1 MNLRHLIPVLATA
14 LLLTLSILAPRS
26 VLAETTMRAEVDKT
40 TATIGDPIT
49 LTITLE
55 TEPGSGALLP
65 DFGDDALGEWTVLA
79 APPATE
85 SVLEGVTRKSR
96 TLVLTSFDLG
106 EHEIPSLTAI
116 GADTKTNAIPV
127 TFVSV
132 GLDEDGELRNVKAP
146 AAAPRNWPRVLIPWG
161 IVLILALLAAWIL
174 YRIKTRPVALDPTL
188 AAVDLRPAHEIA
200 GKELADLLVRWQAG
214 GDSDPDRRQYFYDI
228 SQIVRAYIRNR
239 YGLPATERTTRE
251 IMNEIKVERIA
262 PETIGRLRTLLT
274 DCDRVKYAADSS
286 LEERFVEYVE
296 ASRAFVHETREH
308 RSQPGSSEEAA

>member
-1 MNLRHLIPVLATA
+1 MNLRLSTPALAVAAFISLCGNPSTA
-14 LLLTLSILAPRS
+14 
-26 VLAETTMRAEVDKT
+26 LAETTVRAEVDRT

-55 TEPGSGALLP
+55 TDPGSGALLP
-65 DFGDDALGEWTVLA
+65 DLGDDALGQWTVLA

-85 SVLEGVTRKSR
+85 SLIDGVTRRSR

-106 EHEIPSLTAI
+106 EHEVPSLTAI
-116 GADTKTNAIPV
+116 GADAKTSPISL

-146 AAAPRNWPRVLIPWG
+146 AAAPRNWPRVLIPWAAVLVLAIL
-161 IVLILALLAAWIL
+161 IVWII
-174 YRIKTRPVALDPTL
+174 YRIKTRPAAIDPTL

-200 GKELADLLVRWQAG
+200 EKELADLLVRWEAG

-296 ASRAFVHETREH
+296 ASHAFVHETREH